1 MSENHTVCLC
11 ACCGDTR
18 GFGVELGRA
27 QSFQDGSCAMY
38 GANRFI
44 NHEVSLSVLMAEAYM
59 DEHGWSAA
67 VTIPKCH
74 RCVFEEALVGS
85 AARSEASAAER
96 SNSEAQ
102 IDAPTVTTISAQL
115 LPVRLP

>member
-18 GFGVELGRA
+18 VFGVELGRA

-85 AARSEASAAER
+85 AARSEASACSLSRR
-96 SNSEAQ
+96 SSGK
-102 IDAPTVTTISAQL
+102 
-115 LPVRLP
+115 

>member
-1 MSENHTVCLC
+1 
-11 ACCGDTR
+11 
-18 GFGVELGRA
+18 
-27 QSFQDGSCAMY
+27 MY

-85 AARSEASAAER
+85 AARSEAEALFAWHRELDLNFAAKR
-96 SNSEAQ
+96 A
-102 IDAPTVTTISAQL
+102 DCKRTTPTVCRAGTRPAGQYWHRI
-115 LPVRLP
+115 